1 MTTPVTPQD
10 ALIFVMVMASAVDNS
25 MNDEELRR
33 IGQLIDL
40 LPIFEGFDKESLI
53 DVSKRCADILAGPEG
68 LDIALEVIRDAVPP
82 RFYDTA
88 YALAIEVMA
97 VDLAVKPEEI
107 RLLQLLRDRL
117 KLDKLTCAALE
128 QSALARYR
136 PL

>member
-25 MNDEELRR
+25 MNDKELRR

-53 DVSKRCADILAGPEG
+53 DVSKRCADILSGPEG

-88 YALAIEVMA
+88 YALAVEVMA
-97 VDLAVKPEEI
+97 VDMAVKPEEI

-117 KLDKLTCAALE
+117 KLEKLTCAALE
-128 QSALARYR
+128 QSAIARYR

>member
-10 ALIFVMVMASAVDNS
+10 ALIFVMVMSSAVDNS
-25 MNDEELRR
+25 MNDKELRR

>member
-25 MNDEELRR
+25 MNDKELRR

-82 RFYDTA
+82 RVYDTA